1 MAIVI
6 GKDGKAREYRAQA
19 PAPRTMDRP
28 FIPDV
33 QAGVVSTDDGAVV
46 PRRTDIYGQD
56 HLLAYIRPDEAE
68 LLQGL
73 GGMGTP
79 GPGGLPQFGFWDSV
93 DKALGTN
100 FSGNNPPAGGSDST
114 STGTG
119 TGTSTSTDTSSSGSV
134 TGTSSSDTSTSD
146 DTSST
151 IGQVSST
158 GQYAGDGYEWKQ
170 NPGGYL
176 TRTYT
181 GAGKDNNLGTDV
193 IQGGTAGSQ
202 LKEKIAAI
210 SLAQENK
217 PETVFGETRAS
228 ATDLPFL
235 DLFRSKE
242 NWVGS
247 ASYADQVQKQQEAA
261 EQRRAE
267 VENQQAEAAQTADNE
282 GGVTTGG
289 KKPETETTGGMFGY
303 GYDYDGKDGI
313 TFGEIIR
320 DMTDGGGPGG
330 PDRANPLNPVYKD
343 AAGNELG
350 QGFGRRLLGGIG
362 RDLTM
367 GLTAGVFTPLDQQ
380 AQKLIDAGYSE
391 EQAEDYVNRTKENM
405 LQQQIRQQQ
414 QQQRSDDGGSAKPP
428 VDPCPKGYI
437 MDPQKKVCVIDPDAG
452 AGDDEDEDTGYQPPA
467 YTPPP
472 LSPYLGVGD
481 TGGGFVLQPGS
492 EDVSFMRRSGQYAG
506 GGQVGLGSMNPFM
519 GMYKFR

>member
-6 GKDGKAREYRAQA
+6 GKDGKAREYQASA
-19 PAPRTMDRP
+19 PAPRTMERP

-119 TGTSTSTDTSSSGSV
+119 TSTSTSTDTSSSGSV
-134 TGTSSSDTSTSD
+134 TSSSDTSTSD

-247 ASYADQVQKQQEAA
+247 ASYADQIA
-261 EQRRAE
+261 
-267 VENQQAEAAQTADNE
+267 NQQQAAADQNQT
-282 GGVTTGG
+282 VTTVEDQVSTPSDSVTG
-289 KKPETETTGGMFGY
+289 ETTTEPATGGMFGY
-303 GYDYDGKDGI
+303 GYDYDQDGTI
-313 TFGEIIR
+313 SFTESLR

-330 PDRANPLNPVYKD
+330 PSENPLNPVYKD

-362 RDLTM
+362 RDLAM

-414 QQQRSDDGGSAKPP
+414 QQQRSDDGGSATSP

-437 MDPQKKVCVIDPDAG
+437 MDPQKGVCIIDPDAG

-472 LSPYLGVGD
+472 LSPYLDVGN